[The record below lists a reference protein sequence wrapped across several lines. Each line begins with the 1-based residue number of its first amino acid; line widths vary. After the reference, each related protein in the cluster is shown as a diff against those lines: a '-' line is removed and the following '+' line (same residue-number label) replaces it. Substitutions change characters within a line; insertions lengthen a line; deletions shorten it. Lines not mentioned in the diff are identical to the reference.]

1 MRDARP
7 FGLRRVHKMPRIAT
21 PSSRS
26 ASSRRWLA
34 RLAAGVLGLALLAGA
49 AIASADPA
57 VVQPAPSP
65 APASAPTNPAPQTSA
80 TTGAHASAANSASFN
95 LLDLQTWPDALNP
108 HKWPFTL
115 FPVPE
120 VATDPNSGVTYGML
134 FAFLFKD
141 KHDNIDY
148 ILAPD
153 INNNT
158 VLGPGGNFRLFGY
171 PSEDTQWYVQTGASQ
186 HIARD
191 VDLSYQTGRTLQKWW
206 SLNVRFFYEQDP
218 TDRFFGLG
226 NQSPERDQ
234 TNYTDEQVFLQVLF
248 GWNLT
253 RHLQLGFF
261 SRPRYMRIKEGAF
274 KTLPSIFEL
283 FPKVKGINGGS
294 EFYNEARVTYDT
306 RDSVDIPR
314 NGTLAVL
321 FNGVADRAF
330 LSSSSYDRFG
340 GDLHEYIPI
349 GKRFTFAGHVYLQ
362 YTPAGQETPFW
373 AMPRLGGEESLLY
386 DQQTLR
392 GYGVG
397 RFTDNNIADA
407 NFELRTRVLEATILG
422 NHGIL
427 ELAPF
432 FDTGRVWNGMST
444 VPFEDLHS
452 VAGMGF
458 RAIAEPFVVG
468 YLDIGYGGE
477 GSAIFAGL
485 NYPF

>member
-1 MRDARP
+1 M
-7 FGLRRVHKMPRIAT
+7 GLT
-21 PSSRS
+21 
-26 ASSRRWLA
+26 
-34 RLAAGVLGLALLAGA
+34 LLAGA
-49 AIASADPA
+49 AIASADSPAAQPA
-57 VVQPAPSP
+57 VSPTPAASP
-65 APASAPTNPAPQTSA
+65 AATTASPNPAPPTSA
-80 TTGAHASAANSASFN
+80 AASNAHASAANSASFN

-108 HKWPFTL
+108 HNWPFTL

-141 KHDNIDY
+141 QHDNIDY

-206 SLNVRFFYEQDP
+206 SLNVRFLYEQDP
-218 TDRFFGLG
+218 TNRFFGIG
-226 NQSPERDQ
+226 NQTLERNQ
-234 TNYTDEQVFLQVLF
+234 TNYTDEQVFLQVLL

-253 RHLQLGFF
+253 RHLQLGLF
-261 SRPRYMRIKEGAF
+261 SRPRYMRIKQGAF
-274 KTLPSIFEL
+274 TTLPSIFEL

-294 EFYNEARVTYDT
+294 EFYNEARLTYDT

-314 NGTLAVL
+314 QGTLAVL

-452 VAGMGF
+452 VGGMGF

>member
-1 MRDARP
+1 
-7 FGLRRVHKMPRIAT
+7 MPRIAT
-21 PSSRS
+21 LTSRS
-26 ASSRRWLA
+26 AKFRPWFA
-34 RLAAGVLGLALLAGA
+34 RLTALCLGLLLLADA
-49 AIASADPA
+49 AIVFADAAAPPA
-57 VVQPAPSP
+57 TAPT
-65 APASAPTNPAPQTSA
+65 PASAPTAAAPRQAAAPASKPPAAPANPGP
-80 TTGAHASAANSASFN
+80 FK
-95 LLDLQTWPDALNP
+95 LFDLQTWPKTLNP
-108 HKWPFTL
+108 HDWPFTL

-206 SLNVRFFYEQDP
+206 SLNVRFLYEQDP
-218 TDRFFGLG
+218 TNRFFGLG
-226 NQSPERDQ
+226 NQTAERNQ
-234 TNYTDEQVFLQVLF
+234 TNYTDEQVFLQVLL
-248 GWNLT
+248 GWNIT

-261 SRPRYMRIKEGAF
+261 TRPQYMRIKQGAF
-274 KTLPSIFEL
+274 TTLPSIFEL

-294 EFYNEARVTYDT
+294 EFYNEARLTYDT

-314 NGTLAVL
+314 KGTLAVL
-321 FNGVADRAF
+321 FNGVADRAL
-330 LSSSSYDRFG
+330 LSTSSFDRFG

-349 GKRFTFAGHVYLQ
+349 SKRFTFAGHVYLQ

-386 DQQTLR
+386 DQETLR

-397 RFTDNNIADA
+397 RFTDNNIANA
-407 NFELRTRVLEATILG
+407 NFELRSRILEATVLG

-444 VPFEDLHS
+444 SPFEDLHS